1 MIVAAFLSHI
11 CLKMQLIVPVNLS
24 PDQSRH
30 LSRVLFF
37 FSILFVSN
45 IALGNVSLD
54 IVSIPF
60 SQILRTFI
68 PYVTMLTSAL
78 ILGSRFSMKVIL
90 SVLPVSLGVSLT
102 VYANIEFSWIASLVI
117 GAGIV
122 AASLKVTMTS
132 MYLSHTCKNMHPV
145 EFLARIC
152 PMSAIHLIVFATAR
166 GETGKFIHQLRTDG
180 METNVILLALLTGL
194 AAFVLNW
201 SNFEANRLTSPLT
214 MCIAGNVKQVLTILL
229 SMYLFNNH
237 LQWWNGIGVV
247 MALTGTAAYSILK
260 LQENSPKPDA
270 AVKKEL

>member
-1 MIVAAFLSHI
+1 
-11 CLKMQLIVPVNLS
+11 
-24 PDQSRH
+24 
-30 LSRVLFF
+30 
-37 FSILFVSN
+37 
-45 IALGNVSLD
+45 
-54 IVSIPF
+54 
-60 SQILRTFI
+60 
-68 PYVTMLTSAL
+68 
-78 ILGSRFSMKVIL
+78 MKVIL

-201 SNFEANRLTSPLT
+201 SNFEANRLTSPIFVQQSSA
-214 MCIAGNVKQVLTILL
+214 MVE
-229 SMYLFNNH
+229 
-237 LQWWNGIGVV
+237 GIGVV